1 MVRLTRGA
9 WEDILPQGRHIA
21 HTGFRGN
28 LVQDFAREHF
38 RAEDCRDLFAP
49 QLVNQTRHFTG
60 RGFRKIG
67 WLHSPNNG
75 QAVAAGKVR
84 PGIVIREQ
92 LALVWLEGAHGSR
105 NTAVRW
111 AGWGGLPGGF
121 WLFYGSVVMSQS
133 TAVIAVKG

>member
-9 WEDILPQGRHIA
+9 WEDIIPQGRHIA
-21 HTGFRGN
+21 HPGFRGN

-38 RAEDCRDLFAP
+38 RAKDCRDLFAP

-60 RGFRKIG
+60 RGFREIG

-84 PGIVIREQ
+84 PGNVVREQ

-105 NTAVRW
+105 NTAVQVGELSEIARRI
-111 AGWGGLPGGF
+111 LVI
-121 WLFYGSVVMSQS
+121 YGSMVM
-133 TAVIAVKG
+133 